1 MIVLKLL
8 RGKETQWPN
17 ATVGGYKEP
26 QSIKQWQYEQQSDWG
41 RSWFSYFR
49 LELLDTEYRI
59 TIG

>member
-8 RGKETQWPN
+8 REKETQWPN

-26 QSIKQWQYEQQSDWG
+26 QSRQYEQQSDWG